1 MSCHMHRD
9 FSELPHIFE
18 QLLHGIS
25 SPVHTRYKCS
35 HEKLERKLNAI
46 NIMQSDLQLD
56 FMEDIKR
63 IIQTPQDFIN
73 KKTTL

>member
-1 MSCHMHRD
+1 MSN
-9 FSELPHIFE
+9 
-18 QLLHGIS
+18 
-25 SPVHTRYKCS
+25 CS